1 MWWVV
6 MIVVVVAVFAFFE
19 WRARDKP
26 LVRGLGDHRG
36 THNAARNE
44 ARPMTGGHNTDRRN

>member
-19 WRARDKP
+19 WRSRKKP
-26 LVRGLGDHRG
+26 LVPGLRDHWG
-36 THNAARNE
+36 PHSAARSGR
-44 ARPMTGGHNTDRRN
+44 AMTGGHNTDERG